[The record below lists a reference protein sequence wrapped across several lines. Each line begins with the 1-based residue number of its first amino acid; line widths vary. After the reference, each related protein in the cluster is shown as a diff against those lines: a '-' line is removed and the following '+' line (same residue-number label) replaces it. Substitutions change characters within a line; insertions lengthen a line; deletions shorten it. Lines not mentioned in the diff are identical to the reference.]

1 MKKLT
6 LMLIVLLSILGLIGC
21 SEKSN
26 YAKSDLKFLIAEKN
40 PEKQKYISSEAFE
53 NYLYLVNEFSS
64 DISEKTYL
72 KYNESYDKLA
82 ISPISI
88 YMALAM
94 ASGIADESA
103 RAELENLLGIPYD
116 QILEYTKYLYSRLN
130 YEFYDEFNKLAFKI
144 QLNNSLWMND
154 TLQYKQEG
162 IDLLKNSFY
171 TDSYYAPFSRN
182 NKAANKAVKDYVF
195 RNTKGLIDNDYNFDT
210 DTLFLLINTLY
221 LKDTWNDVG
230 KELSTTSE
238 KYDFINQNNT
248 TTPTNLLISYYR
260 SGKVQQADGFEY
272 FNTSTSNGVV
282 IHFIKPTTKEL
293 SEVFNKE
300 NLSIIIND
308 NDYDRV
314 DHELKEEYYTRCL
327 FPEFDASFNGDITS
341 ILKEEYGL
349 SEIFRDDKANF
360 NKLTDENVYVKK
372 IIHQTKLSVN
382 KIGIEG
388 AAVTIM
394 AGAGSSGPSGYK
406 QVYSNFTIDQSF
418 GFIITRGDA
427 VLFTGVVNNL

>member
-1 MKKLT
+1 
-6 LMLIVLLSILGLIGC
+6 
-21 SEKSN
+21 
-26 YAKSDLKFLIAEKN
+26 
-40 PEKQKYISSEAFE
+40 
-53 NYLYLVNEFSS
+53 
-64 DISEKTYL
+64 
-72 KYNESYDKLA
+72 
-82 ISPISI
+82 
-88 YMALAM
+88 
-94 ASGIADESA
+94 
-103 RAELENLLGIPYD
+103 
-116 QILEYTKYLYSRLN
+116 
-130 YEFYDEFNKLAFKI
+130 
-144 QLNNSLWMND
+144 MND

-182 NKAANKAVKDYVF
+182 NNAANKAVKDYVF

-221 LKDTWNDVG
+221 LKDTWNDAG
-230 KELSTTSE
+230 KELSTTTE

-272 FNTSTSNGVV
+272 FNTSTNNGVV

-293 SEVFNKE
+293 SEVFNKD

-349 SEIFRDDKANF
+349 SEIF
-360 NKLTDENVYVKK
+360 T
-372 IIHQTKLSVN
+372 
-382 KIGIEG
+382 
-388 AAVTIM
+388 AA
-394 AGAGSSGPSGYK
+394 PSMP
-406 QVYSNFTIDQSF
+406 I
-418 GFIITRGDA
+418 
-427 VLFTGVVNNL
+427 LFTLNFV